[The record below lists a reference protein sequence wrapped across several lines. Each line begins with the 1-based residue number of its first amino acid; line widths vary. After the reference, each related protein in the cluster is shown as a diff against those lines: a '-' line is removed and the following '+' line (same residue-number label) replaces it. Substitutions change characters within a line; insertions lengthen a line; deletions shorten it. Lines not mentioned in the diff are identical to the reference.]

1 MKKMRRK
8 SSWLM
13 SGSLMFIA
21 LLLVMQLASCA
32 TPGGRSPGEVLD
44 DSTIATAVN
53 VKLMSMPG
61 VRSLGIDVDV
71 MQGEVILSGR
81 AHSEN
86 EEARILDAVRT
97 VRGVKKVTSMLKI
110 IP

>member
-1 MKKMRRK
+1 MKQKI
-8 SSWLM
+8 
-13 SGSLMFIA
+13 SLMISVGLMLVS
-21 LLLVMQLASCA
+21 LLLVMQLAACA
-32 TPGGRSPGEVLD
+32 TPGGRTVGEVVD
-44 DSTIATAVN
+44 DSTINTEVN

-71 MQGEVILSGR
+71 MQGEVVLTGR

-86 EEARILDAVRT
+86 EEARIIDAVRT
-97 VRGVKKVTSMLKI
+97 INGVKKVTSMLKI

>member
-1 MKKMRRK
+1 MKEKISVMTRGGLILI
-8 SSWLM
+8 S
-13 SGSLMFIA
+13 F
-21 LLLVMQLASCA
+21 LLLLQLTACA
-32 TPGGRSPGEVLD
+32 TPGGRTVGEVLD
-44 DSTIATAVN
+44 DSTITTEVN
-53 VKLMSMPG
+53 IKLMSMPG

-86 EEARILDAVRT
+86 EEARIIDAVRS
-97 VRGVKKVTSMLKI
+97 VNGVKKVTSLLKI

>member
-1 MKKMRRK
+1 MA
-8 SSWLM
+8 
-13 SGSLMFIA
+13 SGSLIFVS
-21 LLLVMQLASCA
+21 LLLVMQLAACA
-32 TPGGRSPGEVLD
+32 TPGGRTPGEVLD
-44 DSTIATAVN
+44 DSTITTEVK

-71 MQGEVILSGR
+71 MQGEVVLTGR

-86 EEARILDAVRT
+86 EEARIIDAVRT
-97 VRGVKKVTSMLKI
+97 VNGVKKVTSLLKI

>member
-1 MKKMRRK
+1 MKRK
-8 SSWLM
+8 ISM
-13 SGSLMFIA
+13 MASGSLIFVS
-21 LLLVMQLASCA
+21 LLLVMQLAACA
-32 TPGGRSPGEVLD
+32 TPGGRTPGEVLD
-44 DSTIATAVN
+44 DSTITTEVK

-71 MQGEVILSGR
+71 MQGEVVLTGR

-86 EEARILDAVRT
+86 EEARIIDAVRT
-97 VRGVKKVTSMLKI
+97 VNGVKKVTSLLKI

>member
-1 MKKMRRK
+1 MKRK
-8 SSWLM
+8 ISVM
-13 SGSLMFIA
+13 ASGSLMLVS
-21 LLLVMQLASCA
+21 LLLVMQLAACA
-32 TPGGRSPGEVLD
+32 TPGGRTVGEVVD
-44 DSTIATAVN
+44 DSTINTEVN

-71 MQGEVILSGR
+71 MQGEVVLTGR

-86 EEARILDAVRT
+86 EEARIIDAVRT
-97 VRGVKKVTSMLKI
+97 INGVKKVTSMLKI

>member
-1 MKKMRRK
+1 MKGKISVMT
-8 SSWLM
+8 
-13 SGSLMFIA
+13 SGSLIFVS
-21 LLLVMQLASCA
+21 LLLVMQLVSCA
-32 TPGGRSPGEVLD
+32 TPGGRSAGEVVD
-44 DSTIATAVN
+44 DSTITTAVN
-53 VKLMSMPG
+53 IKLMSMPG

-86 EEARILDAVRT
+86 EEARIIDAVRIIN
-97 VRGVKKVTSMLKI
+97 GVKKVTSMLKI

>member
-1 MKKMRRK
+1 MKRK
-8 SSWLM
+8 ISVTAN
-13 SGSLMFIA
+13 GSLILVSM
-21 LLLVMQLASCA
+21 LLVMQLVSCA
-32 TPGGRSPGEVLD
+32 TPGGRTVGEVVD
-44 DSTIATAVN
+44 DTSITTTVN

-81 AHSEN
+81 AHNEN
-86 EEARILDAVRT
+86 EEARIIDAVRT
-97 VRGVKKVTSMLKI
+97 VTGVKKVTSMLKI